1 VTRKRT
7 PGTFT
12 VGDPRAGRPLGAR
25 NKLSSR
31 VLEDLLDVWNEP
43 VSAGSDVTKG
53 KAALRCMAVEEPAD
67 FAKLY
72 ASLLPKEIG
81 LGRSAAELEANQID
95 TLIEQLQAD
104 LVIEHK
110 VDPRRLEFKPAID
123 CVDTERGH

>member
-1 VTRKRT
+1 MRKFV
-7 PGTFT
+7 P
-12 VGDPRAGRPLGAR
+12 GDPRAGRPKGAR
-25 NKLSSR
+25 NTLSGR
-31 VLEDLLDVWNEP
+31 VLEDLIDVWNEP

-81 LGRSAAELEANQID
+81 LGRSAAELEASQID

-104 LVIEHK
+104 L
-110 VDPRRLEFKPAID
+110 
-123 CVDTERGH
+123 